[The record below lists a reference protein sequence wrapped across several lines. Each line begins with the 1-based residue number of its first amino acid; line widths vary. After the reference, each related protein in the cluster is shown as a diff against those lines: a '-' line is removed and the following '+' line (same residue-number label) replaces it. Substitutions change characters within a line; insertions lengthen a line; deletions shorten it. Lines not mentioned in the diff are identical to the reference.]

1 MFDPTD
7 PALREDEVFPDVH
20 ILQYREGFSYGTDA
34 VLLADFIRVNKK
46 NPVGVEFGTGTGII
60 PILLSKKMNYASLTA
75 FEIQED
81 YALLARENLRRTSL
95 SDRVQVVWDDLKNAA
110 AHVKGEV
117 DFVFTNP
124 PYMKMTSGF
133 LNEGERKLIARHE
146 KFCTLEE
153 ICRSAAGLL
162 KYGGS
167 FFCVH
172 RPDRLVDLFCA
183 LRAADLE
190 PKELVTVHSYAGE
203 APKLILCRA
212 RKCAA
217 PSLIV
222 AKPLV
227 LYPDKKETL

>member
-1 MFDPTD
+1 M
-7 PALREDEVFPDVH
+7 
-20 ILQYREGFSYGTDA
+20 
-34 VLLADFIRVNKK
+34 
-46 NPVGVEFGTGTGII
+46 
-60 PILLSKKMNYASLTA
+60 
-75 FEIQED
+75 
-81 YALLARENLRRTSL
+81 
-95 SDRVQVVWDDLKNAA
+95 
-110 AHVKGEV
+110 
-117 DFVFTNP
+117 
-124 PYMKMTSGF
+124 
-133 LNEGERKLIARHE
+133 
-146 KFCTLEE
+146 
-153 ICRSAAGLL
+153 

-183 LRAADLE
+183 LRSADLE